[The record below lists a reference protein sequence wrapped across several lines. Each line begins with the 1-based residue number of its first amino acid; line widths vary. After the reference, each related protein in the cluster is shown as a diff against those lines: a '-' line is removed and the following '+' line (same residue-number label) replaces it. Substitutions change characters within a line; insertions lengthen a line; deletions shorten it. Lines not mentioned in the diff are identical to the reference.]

1 MFKHIL
7 VAIAEAEDTQQTMD
21 TVSALANAFS
31 AEVTLFHARERIVR
45 PAETL
50 EQETIEESRAYGE
63 KMAAHLASKG
73 VATKVVVVDAR
84 PNRLADHIL
93 AHAEAEGVDLIVIG
107 GHHPHN
113 VRESLFGDIGK
124 MLAHR
129 AHCPLLL
136 MPSA

>member
-1 MFKHIL
+1 MYKHIL

-21 TVSALANAFS
+21 TVAALAKAFS
-31 AEVTLFHARERIVR
+31 AQVTLFHARERIIGPDEVV
-45 PAETL
+45 
-50 EQETIEESRAYGE
+50 EQETIRESREYGQRMSE
-63 KMAAHLASKG
+63 HLTSQG
-73 VATKVVVVDAR
+73 VRTSVVVIDAR

-93 AHAEAEGVDLIVIG
+93 AHADAEGVDLIVIG
-107 GHHPHN
+107 AHHPHN

-124 MLAHR
+124 FLAHR

>member
-1 MFKHIL
+1 
-7 VAIAEAEDTQQTMD
+7 
-21 TVSALANAFS
+21 
-31 AEVTLFHARERIVR
+31 
-45 PAETL
+45 
-50 EQETIEESRAYGE
+50 
-63 KMAAHLASKG
+63 
-73 VATKVVVVDAR
+73 VVDAR

-93 AHAEAEGVDLIVIG
+93 THAEAEGVDLIVIG

>member
-21 TVSALANAFS
+21 TVAALAKAFS
-31 AEVTLFHARERIVR
+31 AQVTLFHARERIIGPDEVV
-45 PAETL
+45 
-50 EQETIEESRAYGE
+50 EQETIRESREYGQRMSE
-63 KMAAHLASKG
+63 HLTSQG
-73 VATKVVVVDAR
+73 VRTSVVVIDAR

-93 AHAEAEGVDLIVIG
+93 AHADAEGVDLIVIG
-107 GHHPHN
+107 AHHPHN

-124 MLAHR
+124 FLAHR

>member
-21 TVSALANAFS
+21 TVTALAKAFS
-31 AEVTLFHARERIVR
+31 AEVTLFHARERIIGPDEV
-45 PAETL
+45 E
-50 EQETIEESRAYGE
+50 EQETIRESREYGQ
-63 KMAAHLASKG
+63 KMAAHLSFQG

-93 AHAEAEGVDLIVIG
+93 AHADAEGVDLIVIG
-107 GHHPHN
+107 AHHPRS

-124 MLAHR
+124 FLAHR

-136 MPSA
+136 MPST